1 MNPAA
6 HKKRMLCLLGEG
18 GTFAPWTARFAES
31 GYAVYEKSD
40 AISAMAHIY
49 NDPPDIILLSTTIEG
64 WDAFL
69 AQMKNDPVYGHLLL
83 VLVVSRA
90 HFADLA
96 RREGELPVDDF
107 ILDDAP
113 LEEVMLRIRIKE
125 ARGNL
130 YLDANPLTRLPGN
143 YSIMAAIQKC
153 IDEAKVFGLAYL
165 DIDNFKAF
173 NDKYGFA
180 RGDDMIRMTARI
192 LSNVVRRLAPADGFV
207 GHVGGD
213 DFVFLLPASAL
224 EEGCR
229 QVIQNFDLVS
239 TTLSDDED
247 RMRGF
252 IETEDRQG
260 VYRKFPLPTVSL
272 AAIDTRTTTVRHPG
286 EASALASDLK
296 KVVKKLPGS
305 NYMVD
310 RRTNAHPSAH
320 THPDPSQN

>member
-1 MNPAA
+1 MSAA
-6 HKKRMLCLLGEG
+6 APKKRMLCLLCEG
-18 GTFAPWTARFAES
+18 GRFAAWLARFAES
-31 GYAVYEKSD
+31 GYFVYEKHD
-40 AISAMAHIY
+40 ALSAMAHIY
-49 NDPPDIILLSTTIEG
+49 NDPPDIILLSTAVEG
-64 WDAFL
+64 WNTFL
-69 AQMKNDPVYGHLLL
+69 SQMKSDPVYGHLLL
-83 VLVVSRA
+83 ILLVPRDR
-90 HFADLA
+90 FGELA
-96 RREGELPVDDF
+96 RTQGDLPVDDF
-107 ILDDAP
+107 ILDDAG
-113 LEEVMLRIRIKE
+113 LDEVMLRVRIKE

-153 IDEAKVFGLAYL
+153 IDENRAFGLAYL

-192 LSNVVRRLAPADGFV
+192 LSNVVRRLAPPDGFV

-213 DFVFLLPASAL
+213 DFVFILPAPSI

-247 RMRGF
+247 RMRGY

-260 VYRKFPLPTVSL
+260 TPRKFPLPTVSL
-272 AAIDTRTTTVRHPG
+272 SVIDTRITEVRHPG
-286 EASALASDLK
+286 EASAMASELK
-296 KVVKKLPGS
+296 KIVKKLPGS

-310 RRTNAHPSAH
+310 RRTNAKK
-320 THPDPSQN
+320 